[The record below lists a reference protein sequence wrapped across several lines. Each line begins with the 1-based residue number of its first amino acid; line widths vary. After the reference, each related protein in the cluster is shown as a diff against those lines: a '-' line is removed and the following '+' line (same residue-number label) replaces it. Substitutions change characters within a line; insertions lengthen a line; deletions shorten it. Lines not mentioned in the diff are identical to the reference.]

1 MAKAWLYRTWKAIAV
16 TLVIMSIVYLN
27 ILRLAGGSVGGNYNW
42 MIFPAAHWGVPEHA
56 YTHEVT
62 PLFMDDKELGWD
74 GQFYYYMSNDLLG
87 SEATARHI
95 DSPSYRYQRIGI
107 PFLASLFSHLLGSD
121 YVTVAAFFFTQ
132 LLLAGM
138 ATYAILSYL
147 RRNGRSML
155 WCLPWVFTLGTQL
168 TLFHCLVDAGA
179 DALFLLAGICFL
191 RRRLVGYALFMTLA
205 CLSREG
211 FASFAAAIFVLG
223 LWKWRQ
229 AILSHKKELLLLALP
244 GCAIAAWIFYVSV
257 HFGKMPA
264 SQATGIL
271 GLPFVATVEAF
282 IRAERSFHWNE
293 SIGLMVYVTTVLF
306 SLYIFYLSGKKEK
319 FFWAGIPY
327 TFLLACFGLTV
338 MGDITGYFKGISV
351 LFALIPL
358 ALISFPAAHLTG
370 DRQRLIPYFAAG
382 LLFLELFISVQ
393 GYSSRFEWAY
403 PNAIGAKEQHLV
415 DARASQ
421 PVHLVGSVEVV
432 SSEPNHFPMLPLQ
445 RYVAFHPSKTLK
457 VAITNHS
464 DDVWYCHSNQEGKYG
479 VYLQGR
485 WTDGDRVI
493 KVDPLYH
500 IDGDIAP
507 GETVI
512 TEMQVASPS
521 KDGTFAY
528 HLSLVQKNS
537 DEVKEMTVES
547 ISFSRKE

>member
-1 MAKAWLYRTWKAIAV
+1 
-16 TLVIMSIVYLN
+16 
-27 ILRLAGGSVGGNYNW
+27 
-42 MIFPAAHWGVPEHA
+42 MIFPAVHWGVPDHA
-56 YTHEVT
+56 YTHGVT
-62 PLFMDDKELGWD
+62 SLFMDDKELGWD

-87 SEATARHI
+87 SDETARHI
-95 DSPSYRYQRIGI
+95 DAPSYRYQRIGI

-132 LLLAGM
+132 LFLVGM

-147 RRNGRSML
+147 CRNGRSMI

-191 RRRLVGYALFMTLA
+191 RRRLVGYALFMALA

-211 FASFAAAIFVLG
+211 FASFAAAIFVLA

-257 HFGKMPA
+257 HFGRTPSSWA
-264 SQATGIL
+264 GSII
-271 GLPFVATVEAF
+271 GLPFAATVKSFVQAVGTFRHLEAVGLLVYVAT
-282 IRAERSFHWNE
+282 ILLS
-293 SIGLMVYVTTVLF
+293 VYVF
-306 SLYIFYLSGKKEK
+306 FFSGKKEK

-327 TFLLACFGLTV
+327 TFLLTCFGPTV

-358 ALISFPAAHLTG
+358 ALISLPTAQLTG
-370 DRQRLIPYFAAG
+370 DQQRLIPYFAAG

-415 DARASQ
+415 DARPSQ
-421 PVHLVGSVEVV
+421 PVHLVGTVEVV
-432 SSEPNHFPMLPLQ
+432 SSEINHFPMLPLQ

-457 VAITNHS
+457 VAITNQS
-464 DDVWYCHSNQEGKYG
+464 DDVWYCHSNQAGKYG
-479 VYLQGR
+479 VYLQGK
-485 WTDGDRVI
+485 WTDGNRVI

-500 IDGDIAP
+500 IDGDVAP
-507 GETVI
+507 GETVF

-521 KDGTFAY
+521 KEGTFTY

-537 DEVKEMTVES
+537 DDVKEMTVES